1 MKNRISSLIQNSN
14 NKLMIPFFTA
24 GFPSKNKFLDLIEV
38 AIDSGSD
45 IIEIGLPF
53 SDPLADGPEVQYSS
67 HIVLEKN
74 IKLND
79 IFNLIEKI
87 RLFSEIPLVLMGY
100 YNPILTYGEKRFF
113 KKVKSLGVDGLII
126 PDLPV
131 DEAEEYT
138 QLMKITGLSSI
149 FLVSPTSEND
159 RIKAI
164 DKLSSDFVYAVTVTG
179 VTGTGKVFDK
189 ATDNYLKKLS
199 HQVNKKIVAG
209 FGVSSA
215 NDAKRLTK
223 YTDGVV
229 IGSAFIKIIRN
240 EISFYSALIKVGKL
254 LKSIRNAI

>member
-1 MKNRISSLIQNSN
+1 MKNRISSLIQNSDR
-14 NKLMIPFFTA
+14 KLLIPFFTG
-24 GFPSKNKFLDLIEV
+24 GFPTKNKFLDLIKV

-53 SDPLADGPEVQYSS
+53 SDPLADGHEVQYSS
-67 HIVLEKN
+67 HIALKKN
-74 IKLND
+74 IRLND
-79 IFNLIEKI
+79 IFILIEKI
-87 RLFSEIPLVLMGY
+87 RSFSEIPLVLMGY
-100 YNPILTYGEKRFF
+100 YNPVLAYGEKRFF

-138 QLMKITGLSSI
+138 QFMEISGLSSI
-149 FLVSPTSEND
+149 FLISPTSDDN

-164 DKLSSDFVYAVTVTG
+164 DYYSSDFIYAVTVTG
-179 VTGTGKVFDK
+179 VTGTGKVFDR
-189 ATDNYLKKLS
+189 ATDNYLKRISK
-199 HQVNKKIVAG
+199 QVSKKIVAG

-215 NDAKRLTK
+215 DDAKRLAK

-240 EISFYSALIKVGKL
+240 EKNFDSALIKVSRL
-254 LKSIRNAI
+254 LRSIRRAI